1 MKILEVLTEATTVGR
16 EFQHLEDLLIV
27 DGAAGGI
34 EALEEL
40 ADASSSPSSLVFKWD
55 GGAAVYWG
63 RNNKGEFVFVPK
75 NQWGKEQMLDK
86 EGLSY
91 QIKSTGKI
99 KAGQSPESFAK
110 VRAGMA
116 AKYEELWD
124 MFEEATP
131 PQFKGYLTGDL
142 MFTEPQRANPRTG
155 EYEFTPNKVTY
166 HVRPTGLGGKMATAQ
181 AFVIVHGKIA
191 KFGADATGNLTPM
204 PDNII
209 EQFNKTSR
217 LIVLNSQKPKI
228 KLKPNTKELNQAI
241 NFIKINAAAINEIAD
256 FTAPKFSSLKSILY
270 TYAVA
275 RAKTA
280 GVTDFAAWLNTSK
293 VSDNQ
298 KAILQNDVMRKPS
311 WQVFWAAFHQILN
324 AKHAVLDQLHT
335 TGGDDMYN
343 RLGIRASTGGKPGGE
358 GFVKTFKSGKLGK
371 LVNPEFRSAPTNPLF
386 LPDAG

>member
-40 ADASSSPSSLVFKWD
+40 ADASSSPSSLGFKWD

-99 KAGQSPESFAK
+99 KSGQSPEAFAK

-124 MFEEATP
+124 LFEEATP

-166 HVRPTGLGGKMATAQ
+166 HVRPNGLGGKMATAK

-241 NFIKINAAAINEIAD
+241 NFIKTNAAAINEIAD
-256 FTAPKFSSLKSILY
+256 YTAPKFSSLKSILY

-275 RAKTA
+275 RAKAA
-280 GVTDFAAWLNTSK
+280 GVTDFAAWLNNSK

-324 AKHAVLDQLHT
+324 AKHAVLEQLHT
-335 TGGDDMYN
+335 MGGNDMYD

>member
-40 ADASSSPSSLVFKWD
+40 ADASSSPSSLGFKWD

-99 KAGQSPESFAK
+99 KSGQSPEAFAK

-124 MFEEATP
+124 LFEEATP
-131 PQFKGYLTGDL
+131 SQFKGYLTGDL

-166 HVRPTGLGGKMATAQ
+166 HVRPTGLGGKMATAK

-241 NFIKINAAAINEIAD
+241 NFIKTNAAAINEIAD
-256 FTAPKFSSLKSILY
+256 YTAPKFSSLKSILY

-275 RAKTA
+275 RAKAA
-280 GVTDFAAWLNTSK
+280 GVTDFAAWLNNSK

-324 AKHAVLDQLHT
+324 AKHAVLEQLHT
-335 TGGDDMYN
+335 MGGNDMYD